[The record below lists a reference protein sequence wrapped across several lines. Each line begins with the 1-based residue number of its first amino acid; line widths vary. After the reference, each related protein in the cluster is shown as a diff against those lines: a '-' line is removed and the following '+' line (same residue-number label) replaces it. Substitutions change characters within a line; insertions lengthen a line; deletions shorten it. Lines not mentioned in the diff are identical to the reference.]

1 MRGLS
6 NRARRIRN
14 RALLALSVG
23 VFLFYL
29 TSTTRLTDLEQ
40 IQTSGELHVL
50 TLAGPTT
57 YFEDGRGKNGFEY
70 LLSKAFADSLGVKLV
85 MKSKP
90 TLHSMLLSVGGPEG
104 SFAAANITQTSDRD
118 SWLQFSDSYMDV
130 TQHLVYRRGSSRPR
144 SLNDI
149 SGLLLV
155 IKGSSHSER
164 LQHWAK
170 DFPDLAWLEDDGA
183 EMSELLRM
191 VQDREINY
199 TVVDSLAYL
208 VSRHIYPQVRRA
220 LDLSDAQPIAWAF
233 PNHGDG
239 TLLKAANNF
248 LQEYRASGK
257 LAALKDELLAHRENF
272 SVADSQRLGEL
283 VNKRLPD
290 YQTLFEETAS
300 HFDFDWHLLAAVA
313 YQESHWNPKARSPTG
328 VRGLMM
334 LTLNTAKEMKI
345 KNRLDPLQ
353 SLQGGAAYLAKLKT
367 RLPKRI
373 VEPDRTLMT
382 LAAYNVGFGHLED
395 ARILTER
402 GGKNPDLWLDVR
414 EHLPLLSNKQYY
426 STLKHGFARGKEPV
440 IYVDNIQYY
449 VHYLQLHSQ
458 SKQHNLLRAEARS
471 KGNTTGGLN
480 DPIESSVKGGLKD
493 ESDDQSLAIP
503 NNNEW
508 EGTTPSSL

>member
-14 RALLALSVG
+14 RTLLILSASV
-23 VFLFYL
+23 YL
-29 TSTTRLTDLEQ
+29 LYVTSAARISDLEQ

-50 TLAGPTT
+50 TLDGPTT

-70 LLSKAFADSLGVKLV
+70 LLAKAFADSLGVKLV

-104 SFAAANITQTSDRD
+104 SFAAANITRTKDRED
-118 SWLQFSDSYMDV
+118 WIEFSDPYMEV

-144 SLNDI
+144 SLN
-149 SGLLLV
+149 GLNGELLV

-164 LQHWAK
+164 LKYWTK
-170 DFPDLAWLEDDGA
+170 DYPNLVWQESDGA

-191 VQDREINY
+191 VHDREIKY
-199 TVVDSLAYL
+199 TVVDSISYL

-220 LDLSDAQPIAWAF
+220 LDISDKQPIAWAF
-233 PNHGDG
+233 PKHGDG
-239 TLLKAANNF
+239 TLLLAANKF
-248 LQEYRASGK
+248 LREFTASGE
-257 LAALKDELLAHRENF
+257 LDALKDELLAHTENF

-283 VNKRLPD
+283 VRKRLPE
-290 YQTLFEETAS
+290 YQRLFEETAS
-300 HFDFDWHLLAAVA
+300 QFDLDWHLLAAVA
-313 YQESHWNPKARSPTG
+313 YQESHWNPRARSPTG

-334 LTLNTAKEMKI
+334 LTLGTAREMNI

-353 SLQGGAAYLAKLKT
+353 SLQGGAAYLAKLKA

-373 VEPDRTLMT
+373 VEPDRTLMS
-382 LAAYNVGFGHLED
+382 LAAYNVGMGHLED

-402 GGKNPDLWLDVR
+402 SGKNPNLWVDVR

-426 STLKHGFARGKEPV
+426 STLKYGYARGSEPV
-440 IYVDNIQYY
+440 TYVDNIQYY
-449 VHYLQLHSQ
+449 TRYLRLNSLSLQRDSENNRETTDEA
-458 SKQHNLLRAEARS
+458 SK
-471 KGNTTGGLN
+471 NT
-480 DPIESSVKGGLKD
+480 D
-493 ESDDQSLAIP
+493 
-503 NNNEW
+503 W
-508 EGTTPSSL
+508 EDSAPSSL

>member
-14 RALLALSVG
+14 RTLLILSASV
-23 VFLFYL
+23 YL
-29 TSTTRLTDLEQ
+29 LYVTSAARISDLEQ
-40 IQTSGELHVL
+40 IQSSGELHVL
-50 TLAGPTT
+50 TLDGPTT
-57 YFEDGRGKNGFEY
+57 YFKDGRGSNGFEY
-70 LLSKAFADSLGVKLV
+70 LLANAFADSLGVKLV

-104 SFAAANITQTSDRD
+104 SFAAANITQTKTRED
-118 SWLQFSDSYMDV
+118 WIEFSDPYMEV

-144 SLNDI
+144 SLN
-149 SGLLLV
+149 GLKGELLV

-164 LQHWAK
+164 LNYWTK
-170 DFPDLAWLEDDGA
+170 DYPNLVWRESDSA

-191 VQDREINY
+191 VHDREITY

-220 LDLSDAQPIAWAF
+220 LDISDNQPIAWAF
-233 PNHGDG
+233 PKHGDG
-239 TLLKAANNF
+239 TLLKAANRF
-248 LQEYRASGK
+248 LQEYTASGE
-257 LAALKDELLAHRENF
+257 LDALKDALLAHTENF

-283 VNKRLPD
+283 VKKRLPD

-300 HFDFDWHLLAAVA
+300 QFNIDWHLLAAVA

-334 LTLNTAKEMKI
+334 LTLSTAREMNI

-353 SLQGGAAYLAKLKT
+353 SLRGGAAYLAKLKG

-382 LAAYNVGFGHLED
+382 LAAYNVGMGHLED
-395 ARILTER
+395 ARILTVR
-402 GGKNPDLWLDVR
+402 NGKNPDLWVDVR

-426 STLKHGFARGKEPV
+426 STLKYGFARGSEPV
-440 IYVDNIQYY
+440 TYVDNIQYY
-449 VHYLQLHSQ
+449 TRYLRLNSLSLQRESENSLENNTET
-458 SKQHNLLRAEARS
+458 SKS
-471 KGNTTGGLN
+471 N
-480 DPIESSVKGGLKD
+480 D
-493 ESDDQSLAIP
+493 
-503 NNNEW
+503 W
-508 EGTTPSSL
+508 EGSGPSSL

>member
-14 RALLALSVG
+14 RTLLILSASV
-23 VFLFYL
+23 YL
-29 TSTTRLTDLEQ
+29 LYVTSAARISDLEQ

-50 TLAGPTT
+50 TLDGPTT

-70 LLSKAFADSLGVKLV
+70 LLAKAFADSLGVELV

-90 TLHSMLLSVGGPEG
+90 TLRSMLLSVGGPEG
-104 SFAAANITQTSDRD
+104 SFAAANITQTKNRED
-118 SWLQFSDSYMDV
+118 WIQFSDPYMEV

-144 SLNDI
+144 SLN
-149 SGLLLV
+149 GLNGELMV

-164 LQHWAK
+164 LEYWTK
-170 DFPDLAWLEDDGA
+170 DYPNLVWKESDSA

-191 VQDREINY
+191 VHDREISY

-220 LDLSDAQPIAWAF
+220 LDISDTQPIAWAF
-233 PNHGDG
+233 PKHGDG
-239 TLLKAANNF
+239 TLLKAANKF
-248 LQEYRASGK
+248 LQEYSDSGE
-257 LAALKDELLAHRENF
+257 LAALKDELLAHTKDF

-283 VNKRLPD
+283 VKKRLPD
-290 YQTLFEETAS
+290 YQALFEETARQ
-300 HFDFDWHLLAAVA
+300 FDIDWHLLAAVA

-334 LTLNTAKEMKI
+334 LTLGTAREMNI

-353 SLQGGAAYLAKLKT
+353 SLQGGAAYLAKLKG

-373 VEPDRTLMT
+373 GEPDRTLMT
-382 LAAYNVGFGHLED
+382 LAAYNVGMGHLED

-402 GGKNPDLWLDVR
+402 SGKNPDLWVDVR

-426 STLKHGFARGKEPV
+426 STLKYGFARGSEPV
-440 IYVDNIQYY
+440 TYVDNIQYY
-449 VHYLQLHSQ
+449 TRYLQLNSLSLQ
-458 SKQHNLLRAEARS
+458 R
-471 KGNTTGGLN
+471 
-480 DPIESSVKGGLKD
+480 ESENSD
-493 ESDDQSLAIP
+493 ENITETSRKSD
-503 NNNEW
+503 W
-508 EGTTPSSL
+508 EGSGPSSL

>member
-14 RALLALSVG
+14 RTLLILSASV
-23 VFLFYL
+23 YL
-29 TSTTRLTDLEQ
+29 LYVTSAARISDLEQ

-50 TLAGPTT
+50 TLDGPTT

-70 LLSKAFADSLGVKLV
+70 LLAKAFAESLGVELV

-104 SFAAANITQTSDRD
+104 SFAAANITQTQTRD
-118 SWLQFSDSYMDV
+118 DWIEFSDPYMEV

-144 SLNDI
+144 SLN
-149 SGLLLV
+149 GLNGELMV

-164 LQHWAK
+164 LEYWTK
-170 DFPDLAWLEDDGA
+170 DYPNLTWKESDGA

-191 VQDREINY
+191 VHDREINY
-199 TVVDSLAYL
+199 TVVDSIAYL

-220 LDLSDAQPIAWAF
+220 LDISDSQPIAWAF
-233 PNHGDG
+233 PKHGDG
-239 TLLKAANNF
+239 TLLKAANHF
-248 LQEYRASGK
+248 LREYTASGK
-257 LAALKDELLAHRENF
+257 LDALKDELLAHTQNF

-283 VNKRLPD
+283 VTKRLPE
-290 YQTLFEETAS
+290 YQTLFQETAS
-300 HFDFDWHLLAAVA
+300 QFDIDWHLLAAVA

-334 LTLNTAKEMKI
+334 LTLNTAREMKI

-353 SLQGGAAYLAKLKT
+353 SLQGGAAYLAKLKA

-373 VEPDRTLMT
+373 IEPDRTLMT
-382 LAAYNVGFGHLED
+382 LAAYNVGLGHLED

-402 GGKNPDLWLDVR
+402 SGKNPDLWIDVR
-414 EHLPLLSNKQYY
+414 DHLPLLSNKQYY
-426 STLKHGFARGKEPV
+426 TTLKYGYARGSEPV
-440 IYVDNIQYY
+440 TYVDNIQYY
-449 VHYLQLHSQ
+449 TRYLRLNSLSLQRENGNNIENSTET
-458 SKQHNLLRAEARS
+458 SK
-471 KGNTTGGLN
+471 NT
-480 DPIESSVKGGLKD
+480 D
-493 ESDDQSLAIP
+493 
-503 NNNEW
+503 W
-508 EGTTPSSL
+508 EGSGPSSL

>member
-14 RALLALSVG
+14 RTLLILSASV
-23 VFLFYL
+23 YL
-29 TSTTRLTDLEQ
+29 LYVTSAARISDLEQ

-50 TLAGPTT
+50 TLDGPTT

-70 LLSKAFADSLGVKLV
+70 LLAKAFAESLGVELV

-104 SFAAANITQTSDRD
+104 SFAAANITQTQTRD
-118 SWLQFSDSYMDV
+118 DWIEFSDPYMEV

-144 SLNDI
+144 SLN
-149 SGLLLV
+149 GLNGELMV

-164 LQHWAK
+164 LEYWTK
-170 DFPDLAWLEDDGA
+170 DYPNLTWKESDGA

-191 VQDREINY
+191 VHDREINY
-199 TVVDSLAYL
+199 TVVDSIAYL

-220 LDLSDAQPIAWAF
+220 LDISDSQPIAWAF
-233 PNHGDG
+233 PKHGDG
-239 TLLKAANNF
+239 TLLKAANHF
-248 LQEYRASGK
+248 LREYTASGK
-257 LAALKDELLAHRENF
+257 LDALKDELLAHTENF

-283 VNKRLPD
+283 VTKRLPE
-290 YQTLFEETAS
+290 YQTLFQETAS
-300 HFDFDWHLLAAVA
+300 QFDIDWHLLAAVA

-334 LTLNTAKEMKI
+334 LTLNTAREMKI

-353 SLQGGAAYLAKLKT
+353 SLQGGAAYLAKLKA

-373 VEPDRTLMT
+373 IEPDRTLMT
-382 LAAYNVGFGHLED
+382 LAAYNVGLGHLED

-402 GGKNPDLWLDVR
+402 SGKNPDLWIDVR
-414 EHLPLLSNKQYY
+414 DHLPLLSNKQYY
-426 STLKHGFARGKEPV
+426 TTLKYGYARGSEPV
-440 IYVDNIQYY
+440 TYVDNIQYY
-449 VHYLQLHSQ
+449 TRYLRLNSLSLQRENGNNIENSTET
-458 SKQHNLLRAEARS
+458 SK
-471 KGNTTGGLN
+471 NT
-480 DPIESSVKGGLKD
+480 D
-493 ESDDQSLAIP
+493 
-503 NNNEW
+503 W
-508 EGTTPSSL
+508 EGSGPSSI

>member
-14 RALLALSVG
+14 RTLLILSASV
-23 VFLFYL
+23 YL
-29 TSTTRLTDLEQ
+29 LYVTSAARISDLAQ

-50 TLAGPTT
+50 TLDGPTT

-70 LLSKAFADSLGVKLV
+70 LLAKAFAESLGVELV

-104 SFAAANITQTSDRD
+104 SFAAANITQTQTRD
-118 SWLQFSDSYMDV
+118 DWIEFSDPYMEV

-144 SLNDI
+144 SLN
-149 SGLLLV
+149 GLNGELMV

-164 LQHWAK
+164 LEYWTK
-170 DFPDLAWLEDDGA
+170 DYPNLTWKESDGA

-191 VQDREINY
+191 VHDREINY
-199 TVVDSLAYL
+199 TVVDSIAYL

-220 LDLSDAQPIAWAF
+220 LDISDSQPIAWAF
-233 PNHGDG
+233 PKHGDG
-239 TLLKAANNF
+239 TLLKAANHF
-248 LQEYRASGK
+248 LREYTASGK
-257 LAALKDELLAHRENF
+257 LDALKDELLAHTENF

-283 VNKRLPD
+283 VTKRLPE
-290 YQTLFEETAS
+290 YQTLFQETAS
-300 HFDFDWHLLAAVA
+300 QFDIDWHLLAAVA

-334 LTLNTAKEMKI
+334 LTLNTAREMKI

-353 SLQGGAAYLAKLKT
+353 SLQGGAAYLAKLKA

-373 VEPDRTLMT
+373 IEPDRTLMT
-382 LAAYNVGFGHLED
+382 LAAYNVGLGHLED

-402 GGKNPDLWLDVR
+402 SGKNPDLWIDVR
-414 EHLPLLSNKQYY
+414 DHLPLLSNKQYY
-426 STLKHGFARGKEPV
+426 TTLKYGYARGSEPV
-440 IYVDNIQYY
+440 TYVDNIQYY
-449 VHYLQLHSQ
+449 TRYLRLNSLSLQRENGNNIENSTET
-458 SKQHNLLRAEARS
+458 SK
-471 KGNTTGGLN
+471 NT
-480 DPIESSVKGGLKD
+480 D
-493 ESDDQSLAIP
+493 
-503 NNNEW
+503 W
-508 EGTTPSSL
+508 EGSGPSSL